1 MGTLEDIRKMQ
12 QEGYT
17 EQDIINSLA
26 EKGIPYSEI
35 NNSLAQTK
43 IKQAVDA
50 PAVMEDSS
58 ASAPMPKEQTMT
70 QLMSQTQGMQPSVLG
85 SESQEAQKTEDQSDQ
100 AEQPAPSQQQQEQ
113 PQQPQ
118 QEFAPPAYPEEQQS
132 SYPQDYNQYPQY
144 QSYPQYGTEADAIS
158 DIAEQVLLEK
168 ISPLKSKIEAVLDLR
183 SILETKISLID
194 DRVKRI
200 EKIIDRLELSIL
212 QKVGSQLQN
221 IEDIKSEMIETQKSF
236 KSLLNKKTTSSS
248 TNFKDNYKEII

>member
-17 EQDIINSLA
+17 EQDIMDSLA
-26 EKGIPYSEI
+26 EKGIPYTEI

-58 ASAPMPKEQTMT
+58 ASAPMPKEQSMT

-85 SESQEAQKTEDQSDQ
+85 SESQEAQKTEEQSDQ
-100 AEQPAPSQQQQEQ
+100 AEQSTPSQQQQ
-113 PQQPQ
+113 PQ
-118 QEFAPPAYPEEQQS
+118 QEYAPPTYPEEQQQS
-132 SYPQDYNQYPQY
+132 SYPQDYAQYPQY
-144 QSYPQYGTEADAIS
+144 QSYPQYGTEADTIS

-194 DRVKRI
+194 DRLKRI

-236 KSLLNKKTTSSS
+236 KSLLKQKGLG
-248 TNFKDNYKEII
+248 EGE